1 MGKSGWP
8 LALANQ
14 LWAAGL
20 WVELSW
26 VMSGVAFLLARE
38 KGRDLFTRALMG
50 EGLNLGC
57 EGRRIARQVVFKKD
71 REVDKFSAHAGLLG
85 SHFSN
90 HTKTGRPLVRGAAAV
105 PMQALALQNPASLS
119 YSLRPP
125 VYEEWGLGKPARIHR
140 SLGMKRVLLATAL
153 TIACAAAF
161 AQKAPLV
168 GQDGPG
174 AGPGNAAASQEKVDS
189 RNAATPNPTTKQP
202 MLVGQ
207 DGPGATDAAFQSRMN
222 TYNAKMYS
230 AMDTNGDGRVS
241 RAEWNAYH
249 GKSWDGMKHS
259 NGAVTREE
267 MDSMM
272 KRTY

>member
-1 MGKSGWP
+1 
-8 LALANQ
+8 
-14 LWAAGL
+14 
-20 WVELSW
+20 
-26 VMSGVAFLLARE
+26 
-38 KGRDLFTRALMG
+38 
-50 EGLNLGC
+50 
-57 EGRRIARQVVFKKD
+57 
-71 REVDKFSAHAGLLG
+71 
-85 SHFSN
+85 
-90 HTKTGRPLVRGAAAV
+90 
-105 PMQALALQNPASLS
+105 
-119 YSLRPP
+119 
-125 VYEEWGLGKPARIHR
+125 
-140 SLGMKRVLLATAL
+140 MKRVLLATAL

-207 DGPGATDAAFQSRMN
+207 DGPKSGPTDAAAKEKLDSRNAATPNPMTKQPMLVGQDGPGATDAAFQSRMN

-249 GKSWDGMKHS
+249 GKAWDGMKHS